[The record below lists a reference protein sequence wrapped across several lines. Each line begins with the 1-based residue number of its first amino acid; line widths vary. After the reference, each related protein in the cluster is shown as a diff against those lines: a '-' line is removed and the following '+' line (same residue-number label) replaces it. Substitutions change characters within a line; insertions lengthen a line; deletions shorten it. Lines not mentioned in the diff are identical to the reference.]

1 MVAMELSTTYSVGNG
16 LADGGY
22 RNDVNIPFTAKGT
35 SGEKNI
41 YYRINGGQP
50 YTLGLSA
57 GSGVQQKNV
66 TVALSEMRG
75 GHERG
80 GSLCAA
86 RELRRG
92 ERDTT
97 T

>member
-1 MVAMELSTTYSVGNG
+1 MKTATARVTMVAMELSTTYSVGNG

-50 YTLGLSA
+50 IRLACQPVPVSSRRTSP
-57 GSGVQQKNV
+57 
-66 TVALSEMRG
+66 
-75 GHERG
+75 
-80 GSLCAA
+80 
-86 RELRRG
+86 LR
-92 ERDTT
+92 
-97 T
+97 